1 MDIYDELIEKIEK
14 EGNLEELLTKED
26 KWEYLYNFSNIRKNL
41 LEWYDFKSDASLLEI
56 GAECGALTSLFCE
69 RVKEVVA
76 LEEDER
82 KCKVNSARNKNY
94 TNLRIVKTDYSNLN
108 SLDVDTYDYVT
119 VLGNLSAETIRF
131 AVSKVKKGGKIIIA
145 FDNKYGVKNWGSVF
159 DKDGQFKSNIP
170 GSSSN
175 DSLVLTKESVEEFLK
190 KEGIK
195 EVSCYYPI
203 PDYILPL
210 EIYNEDS
217 IPKSNILAA
226 PSPSYIHEKIMFV
239 DEVKAINEIIED
251 GLFDKYANSFL
262 LICG

>member
-1 MDIYDELIEKIEK
+1 MDIYDELIDIIEK
-14 EGNLEELLTKED
+14 ESNLEEFLTRED
-26 KWEYLYNFSNIRKNL
+26 KWEYLYNFSNIRRNL
-41 LEWYDFKSDASLLEI
+41 LEWFDFKSDASLLEI
-56 GAECGALTSLFCE
+56 GAECGALTGLFCE

-203 PDYILPL
+203 PDYVLPL